1 MNLKYKFDEKFLIF
15 KIAKKSIKIRL
26 SNEEMKLIKKLFE
39 NKTLNK
45 FQIIRISSLKDSSI
59 YKLIYK
65 INKSIG
71 FKIIYMEKGNLKIKS
86 TFFS

>member
-1 MNLKYKFDEKFLIF
+1 
-15 KIAKKSIKIRL
+15 
-26 SNEEMKLIKKLFE
+26 MKLIKKLFE

>member
-1 MNLKYKFDEKFLIF
+1 LNLKYKFDEKFLIF